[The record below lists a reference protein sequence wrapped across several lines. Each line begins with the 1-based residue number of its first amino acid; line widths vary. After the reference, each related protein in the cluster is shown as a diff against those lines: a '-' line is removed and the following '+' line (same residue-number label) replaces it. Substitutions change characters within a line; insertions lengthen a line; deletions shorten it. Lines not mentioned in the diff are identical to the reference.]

1 MAKPSQCK
9 HVVRKHS
16 LLPGKEDYCI
26 YKCPILMTSVVR
38 FNASIFSQVLM
49 RAFLSLLM
57 VLMSTA
63 VSSGAYGKE
72 PENSQADI
80 MALIDRMSD
89 ELCNELK
96 SGGMYP
102 RQKSV
107 LKSSDKFRMTTRIM
121 GLTGSDYSQSSK
133 ITDMILDESSK
144 KCSFSLMQE

>member
-1 MAKPSQCK
+1 
-9 HVVRKHS
+9 
-16 LLPGKEDYCI
+16 
-26 YKCPILMTSVVR
+26 MTSVAR

>member
-1 MAKPSQCK
+1 
-9 HVVRKHS
+9 
-16 LLPGKEDYCI
+16 
-26 YKCPILMTSVVR
+26 
-38 FNASIFSQVLM
+38 M

-107 LKSSDKFRMTTRIM
+107 LRSSDKFRMTTRIM